1 MGWVHGHR
9 GIRATL
15 RIFGERVVLEKVLR
29 GLYAP
34 PKPLVFG
41 GHWRH
46 AKQRCSLGLA
56 AYVIAR
62 RFFSDVVVVRA
73 GAAGFGRRLADLQ
86 SEHGD

>member
-15 RIFGERVVLEKVLR
+15 RISGESVVLEKVLR
-29 GLYAP
+29 ELYAP

-41 GHWRH
+41 GHWCH
-46 AKQRCSLGLA
+46 AKQRGSLGLA

-62 RFFSDVVVVRA
+62 RCSDVVVVRA